1 MRKIDY
7 VKCGDYQ
14 IPALTLGNEDA
25 DQHRFIGKYGML
37 RETYLRNHRSG
48 LYTSM
53 LMTGRLEDH
62 LAEVSE
68 LASQRVNSM
77 IEEMM
82 KREGLTE
89 RLKSTDQM
97 RWVQLVNSF
106 QAVAEEVVLREIIY
120 V

>member
-1 MRKIDY
+1 MKKIEY

-25 DQHRFIGKYGML
+25 NQRHFIGKYGML
-37 RETYLRNHRSG
+37 RETYLCNYRRG
-48 LYTSM
+48 FYTSM

-68 LASQRVNSM
+68 QASKRVNGM

-82 KREGLTE
+82 KREGITE
-89 RLKSTDQM
+89 ALKATDQM
-97 RWVQLVNSF
+97 RWVQLINSF
-106 QAVAEEVVLREIIY
+106 QAAAEEVVLREMIY